1 MTQVTTMDS
10 NINENLS
17 YNKKNQNLRKNEN
30 QKPEKSSDKPKKSV
44 GLLFFIQN
52 LNFE

>member
-17 YNKKNQNLRKNEN
+17 YNKKSKFEKNEN